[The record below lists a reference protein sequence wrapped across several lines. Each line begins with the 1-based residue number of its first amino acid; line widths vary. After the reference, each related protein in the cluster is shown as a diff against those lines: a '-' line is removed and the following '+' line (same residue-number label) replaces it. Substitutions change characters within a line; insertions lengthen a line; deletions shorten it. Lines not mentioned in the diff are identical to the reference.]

1 MKAVF
6 LCLLAVNALLFALAY
21 MKEDKRPSVAAVKHD
36 PAISKISLLSER
48 AVESSL
54 ESSVPPS
61 GERVAVESVEDLAA
75 AEVDNVQVEEPIED
89 LCTLLGPFDKL
100 LQAEY
105 AVEHLASL
113 EVASE
118 IKNLEIP
125 GDPGFWV
132 YLKPLPSRKEALRK
146 LHELQA
152 KGIDSYVI
160 PKGDIVN
167 GISFGMY
174 SRDSSAKVRQ
184 AEVAKFG
191 YQAEIKEVVRSYEE
205 TWVVVNP
212 AEAQKMNNEAWQSF
226 MNKRKDVERR
236 ENYCP
241 GVASL

>member
-6 LCLLAVNALLFALAY
+6 ICLLVLNAGFLAWALAKEEPVPVVVKAKSGADVTEIALLN
-21 MKEDKRPSVAAVKHD
+21 
-36 PAISKISLLSER
+36 ER
-48 AVESSL
+48 EA
-54 ESSVPPS
+54 PS
-61 GERVAVESVEDLAA
+61 GEVSAEQLAEKVRIPVDSVENIVPAPELAEA
-75 AEVDNVQVEEPIED
+75 VKADPV
-89 LCTLLGPFDKL
+89 CTLLGPFDEL

-113 EVASE
+113 EVSAAIE
-118 IKNLEIP
+118 TLEIP

-132 YLKPLPSRKEALRK
+132 YLSPLPSRKEALRK

-174 SRDSSAKVRQ
+174 SRAGSAETRQ
-184 AEVAKFG
+184 KEVASYG
-191 YQAEIKEVVRSYEE
+191 YQADIKEVVRSYEE
-205 TWVVVNP
+205 TWVVVQP
-212 AEAQKMNNEAWQSF
+212 PEAEKMNSESWQSF
-226 MNKRKDVERR
+226 MNKRKGIERR

>member
-6 LCLLAVNALLFALAY
+6 LCLLAVNAILFALAY
-21 MKEDKRPSVAAVKHD
+21 LKDDNPRAVAVKKLD
-36 PAISKISLLSER
+36 PAVSKISLLSER
-48 AVESSL
+48 AAEDPIESGAQ
-54 ESSVPPS
+54 PPKS
-61 GERVAVESVEDLAA
+61 RVTVESVEDLAA
-75 AEVDNVQVEEPIED
+75 VDAASDQLDTPKED

-113 EVASE
+113 EVAAE

-191 YQAEIKEVVRSYEE
+191 YKAEIKEVVRSYEE

-212 AEAQKMNNEAWQSF
+212 SEAEKMNNEAWQGF